1 MVQLIRILTEQ
12 IIPPV
17 IAERYATKSPKII
30 PIGKRM
36 NVNNSFLLVKFILS
50 SPNICAASIK
60 VRNNMLMNPQ
70 ILAVDKRTLVISIR
84 VGLIFLSIK
93 SEG

>member
-1 MVQLIRILTEQ
+1 MKQLIRMQMEQ

-30 PIGKRM
+30 PIGNRM
-36 NVNNSFLLVKFILS
+36 NVNNSFRLVKFILS

-60 VRNNMLMNPQ
+60 VRNNILMNPQ
-70 ILAVDKRTLVISIR
+70 ILAVDNRTLVISICI
-84 VGLIFLSIK
+84 GLIFFGIESK
-93 SEG
+93 